1 MVSDARTKR
10 RPHLV
15 LEPPPGSFNE
25 SKAEPAAQQGYSVVE
40 IAPLTVSCVLPVLS
54 QQDLRTLSQNPRYP
68 QTRIFKQEHSN
79 AMACLADAS
88 AIIGI
93 TDVGLKGINFLYTYI
108 KDLQNVPETVQTLR
122 EELELLCLNLNG
134 LESLNEADDATQK
147 EIRETGLFE
156 ALNKCDQSCQQLNK
170 DFDTWTKRGLDS
182 FRSKVQVRRNKT
194 RIDGTVARIRNT
206 QRILHCA
213 VSILTLYVEPQII
226 HMINSC

>member
-1 MVSDARTKR
+1 
-10 RPHLV
+10 
-15 LEPPPGSFNE
+15 
-25 SKAEPAAQQGYSVVE
+25 
-40 IAPLTVSCVLPVLS
+40 
-54 QQDLRTLSQNPRYP
+54 
-68 QTRIFKQEHSN
+68 
-79 AMACLADAS
+79 MACLADAS

-226 HMINSC
+226 HVINSC